1 MKQCPRCRLT
11 YDDDQLN
18 FCLDDGELLT
28 ALGQQPTRYADD
40 PPPTLILDQA
50 RATNP
55 TGWPASPPA
64 SPIAQWQSAN
74 APTPQF
80 GQYLMPFSPNQTLA
94 GVSLGLGVTSL
105 VIGWCCSSGLML
117 GPAALVTGF
126 IALSQI
132 KKDPTKY
139 GGRGFAIG
147 GIVTGTVFLCIYI
160 LIMIIYGLAVIGGGL
175 ID

>member
-1 MKQCPRCRLT
+1 
-11 YDDDQLN
+11 
-18 FCLDDGELLT
+18 
-28 ALGQQPTRYADD
+28 
-40 PPPTLILDQA
+40 
-50 RATNP
+50 
-55 TGWPASPPA
+55 
-64 SPIAQWQSAN
+64 
-74 APTPQF
+74 
-80 GQYLMPFSPNQTLA
+80 MPFSPNQTLA